1 MLKILLQKENFAGLD
16 RLEDGGAQIYGSDL
30 KTGAGGSGGRLCCG
44 DDIRLS
50 FE

>member
-1 MLKILLQKENFAGLD
+1 MLKILLQKENLPVWTAWRTEAPKF
-16 RLEDGGAQIYGSDL
+16 
-30 KTGAGGSGGRLCCG
+30 TGPILRRERAEAGGRLCCG